1 MTHYQP
7 IMDHQ
12 HQENWELLPWYVNGT
27 LAGQELARVE
37 SHLAVCPACQEEV
50 VRWRNIAVAT
60 RCADESI
67 PPSAT
72 VGWARMMAR
81 IEAIEANAQQAYNG
95 RSTLWQQFRSVAVL
109 FQQTP
114 RLMRAA
120 LAFEG
125 ALALL
130 LAGVIV
136 WQAQSTPRFYK
147 TLSTPAA
154 LSQHVGH
161 IRLVFTED
169 IREKELRELLTSVGA
184 TIIKGPSQVGAYTV
198 EIPLVE
204 NAPAS
209 LQAIL
214 GMLRAHHHVRLAEP
228 VVTP

>member
-1 MTHYQP
+1 
-7 IMDHQ
+7 
-12 HQENWELLPWYVNGT
+12 
-27 LAGQELARVE
+27 
-37 SHLAVCPACQEEV
+37 VCPACQEEV
-50 VRWRNIAVAT
+50 VRWRNIAMAT
-60 RCADESI
+60 HLGDESV
-67 PPSAT
+67 PPPTTA
-72 VGWARMMAR
+72 GWARMMAR
-81 IEAIEANAQQAYNG
+81 IDAIEANEQQGCNG
-95 RSTLWQQFRSVAVL
+95 WNTLWQQLRSVVAL

-136 WQAQSTPRFYK
+136 WQALSTPRFYQ
-147 TLSTPAA
+147 TLSSPTAI
-154 LSQHVGH
+154 SQHVGH
-161 IRLVFTED
+161 IRLVFTEE

-198 EIPLVE
+198 EVPLAE

-209 LQAIL
+209 LQTVL
-214 GMLRAHHHVRLAEP
+214 GRLRAHHHVRLAEP

>member
-1 MTHYQP
+1 
-7 IMDHQ
+7 
-12 HQENWELLPWYVNGT
+12 
-27 LAGQELARVE
+27 
-37 SHLAVCPACQEEV
+37 VCPACQEEV
-50 VRWRNIAVAT
+50 VRWRHIAMAT
-60 RCADESI
+60 RRADESV
-67 PPSAT
+67 PPPAT
-72 VGWARMMAR
+72 AAGWAQMMAR
-81 IEAIEANAQQAYNG
+81 IDTIEANAQQAYHG
-95 RSTLWQQFRSVAVL
+95 RSTLWQKFRSVAVL

-136 WQAQSTPRFYK
+136 WQAQSTPKFYK

-154 LSQHVGH
+154 LSQHVGR
-161 IRLVFTED
+161 IRLVFTEN
-169 IREKELRELLTSVGA
+169 IREKELRELLISVRA

-198 EIPLVE
+198 EIPLAE

-209 LQAIL
+209 LQTML

>member
-7 IMDHQ
+7 IMDRH

-37 SHLAVCPACQEEV
+37 SHLAVCPACKEEV
-50 VRWRNIAVAT
+50 VRWRHIAVAT
-60 RCADESI
+60 RLADESV
-67 PPSAT
+67 PPPAT
-72 VGWARMMAR
+72 AGWARMMAR
-81 IEAIEANAQQAYNG
+81 IDAIEANEQQAYNG
-95 RSTLWQQFRSVAVL
+95 RSTLWQQLRSVAAL

-114 RLMRAA
+114 RLMRVA

-125 ALALL
+125 ALTLL

-147 TLSTPAA
+147 TLSSPAV

-169 IREKELRELLTSVGA
+169 ITEKELRELLTSVRA

-198 EIPLVE
+198 EVPLEDNV
-204 NAPAS
+204 PAA
-209 LQAIL
+209 LQTLL
-214 GMLRAHHHVRLAEP
+214 GALRAHHHVRLAEP
-228 VVTP
+228 VATP